1 MPVLHA
7 CLIVRLSLPR
17 ARRSGGEGRLAALV
31 RDLLWLSVPRVPLAQ
46 VAEVAGVDE
55 EIVASHARSLGMVGE
70 RFTQRQAEL
79 LLVSIDTNPEWVA

>member
-1 MPVLHA
+1 MAVLHA
-7 CLIVRLSLPR
+7 CLIVRLSFPR
-17 ARRSGGEGRLAALV
+17 ARRAGGEGRLAALV

-55 EIVASHARSLGMVGE
+55 EIVVSHARSLGMVGK

-79 LLVSIDTNPEWVA
+79 LLVSIDTNPERVA